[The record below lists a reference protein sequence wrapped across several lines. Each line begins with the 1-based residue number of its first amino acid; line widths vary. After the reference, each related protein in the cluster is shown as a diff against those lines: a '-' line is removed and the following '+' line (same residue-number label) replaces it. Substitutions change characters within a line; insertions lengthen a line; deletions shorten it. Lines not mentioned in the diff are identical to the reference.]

1 MDYRSR
7 MYMCIHACMLLFV
20 HVHVLYSLPSH
31 NSSLPSPP
39 LPSPPLP
46 RGPGIPATESAG
58 GYWKWQRRV
67 EGIGPPPAH
76 GAAELWC
83 PGRDGRGHDPLSGR
97 QHWKVSEYMYGCG
110 FVSVWRLDSWPN
122 LPGLVSYFLW
132 GETPLAG
139 NTLHTVWFVH
149 V

>member
-1 MDYRSR
+1 
-7 MYMCIHACMLLFV
+7 MYIHACMLLFV
-20 HVHVLYSLPSH
+20 HVHVQVLD
-31 NSSLPSPP
+31 SLPSPP

-97 QHWKVSEYMYGCG
+97 QHWKVSEYMYVCG
-110 FVSVWRLDSWPN
+110 FVSVWQLDSWPN
-122 LPGLVSYFLW
+122 LPDSIWAATFCGDI
-132 GETPLAG
+132 PADRH
-139 NTLHTVWFVH
+139 TLHTVCV